1 MTASLRR
8 LPFSSLLVLALAAPA
23 LATAQT
29 APNAG
34 QLLREVPAA
43 PQSAP
48 SASAALPYAE
58 IARPALNVADAAT
71 VTVKTIVITGN
82 TVVPTATL
90 HALVAKA
97 EGTAQTLAQ
106 LNALAARITR
116 LYHDRGYIL
125 ARAYLPEQEV
135 NGGRVEI
142 AVLEGRLGAV
152 KVQNTSRVADP
163 VVQSFLAP
171 LKPGA
176 VIAGGALERSLLLL
190 SDVPGL
196 NANSTLQPGASV
208 GSSDL
213 VVAAK
218 PGPLLGGTVNV
229 DNFGSSSSG
238 AARVGGMLDINNL
251 SGRGDQI
258 TLQALSS
265 LNSGEHLRYGR
276 AAYDYLLNGHGTR
289 IGAGYA
295 RLDYGL
301 GENFTA
307 LNAHG
312 TADDASLWINHP
324 LIRTQRLNV
333 QAGFTYDYKLLKDH
347 IDTSGTQNDRTL
359 NVGALSL
366 SGSYRDD
373 LFSGGITSGSVS
385 WGVTDT
391 YITDAAARAAD
402 AAAAKTQG
410 TASKWNF
417 QARRAQHVTNST
429 TLSLFGEGQL
439 ASGNLDSA
447 DKFVVG
453 GPNSVRAYP
462 QGEVSGDEGWLLTVE
477 LQQALPVPASLG
489 QWSAVAF
496 FDSGHVLLNKDAFA
510 AGRNERTLSGAG
522 AGLRWAFRDHW
533 TAKVDAAWRI
543 DGGAPTADGDRA
555 PRIWASLGY
564 QF

>member
-1 MTASLRR
+1 MNASLSR
-8 LPFSSLLVLALAAPA
+8 LPFSLLLVLVLAAPS

-43 PQSAP
+43 PPPAS
-48 SASAALPYAE
+48 SASVLPAAE
-58 IARPALNVADAAT
+58 IARPALNVAAAAT
-71 VTVKTIVITGN
+71 LTVKTIVITGN
-82 TVVPTATL
+82 TVVLTATL
-90 HALVAKA
+90 HALVAGA
-97 EGTAQTLAQ
+97 EGSAQTLAQ

-116 LYHDRGYIL
+116 LYHERGYIL

-163 VVQSFLAP
+163 VVKSFLAP

-176 VIAGGALERSLLLL
+176 VVSGGALERSLLLL

-196 NANSTLQPGASV
+196 KTNSTLQPGASV
-208 GSSDL
+208 GSSDF

-218 PGPLLGGTVNV
+218 PGPLIGGSVNV

-238 AARVGGMLDINNL
+238 AARVGGVLNINNP

-265 LNSGEHLRYGR
+265 VNSGEHLRYGR
-276 AAYDYLLNGHGTR
+276 AAYDYLLNGQGTR

-301 GENFTA
+301 GENFAA
-307 LNAHG
+307 LDAHG

-324 LIRTQRLNV
+324 LVRTQRLNV
-333 QAGFTYDYKLLKDH
+333 QANLTYDYKVLKDH
-347 IDTSGTQNDRTL
+347 IDTSGTQNDRKL
-359 NVGALSL
+359 DVGTLSL
-366 SGSYRDD
+366 SGSYRDG
-373 LFSGGITSGSVS
+373 LLGGGITSGSVA
-385 WGVTDT
+385 WGVTG
-391 YITDAAARAAD
+391 TDIIDPAAKAAD
-402 AAAAKTQG
+402 AAAARTQG

-429 TLSLFGEGQL
+429 TISLFGEGQL
-439 ASGNLDSA
+439 ACANLDSS

-462 QGEVSGDEGWLLTVE
+462 QGEASGDEGWIFTAE
-477 LQQALPVPASLG
+477 LQQALPVGASLG

-496 FDSGHVLLNKDAFA
+496 FDSGYVLINRNVFA
-510 AGRNERTLSGAG
+510 PGPNERTLSGAG
-522 AGLRWAFRDHW
+522 VGLRWAFRDHW
-533 TAKVDAAWRI
+533 TAKADAAWRI

-555 PRIWASLGY
+555 PRIWAQVSYG
-564 QF
+564 F